1 MNIYNLFKNT
11 INRFSKDVNKIQTH
25 IDNQVNDI
33 MDYIVEE
40 NRTTSWSYRKWAS
53 GIAECW
59 LTNYS
64 LGKIG
69 TMTNYTS
76 GSSTQGAS
84 YYKYFQDLTFPITF
98 IEKPHVQL
106 TFGAATGLYM
116 ANMQPTNLTTTK
128 FNFFIGSPK
137 ATETAELVI
146 NVYVR
151 GFWKT
156 YTYPASPAPI
166 VQPITPPA
174 GAGDWVVSSG
184 QSDIWTY
191 QKWNS
196 GIAECWGTY
205 KQDVTGWNYWGSN
218 GANESNPACSVN
230 YPTGLFIEKP
240 KVQILSEGCYGY
252 ASMSTEVYTGGSKD
266 RTPAFRAVRPY
277 QNPNVGATAYDIH
290 IHARGLWKSFVG
302 GGN

>member
-64 LGKIG
+64 LGNIG
-69 TMTNYTS
+69 TMTTYTS

-84 YYKYFQDLTFPITF
+84 YYKHFQDLTFPITF
-98 IEKPHVQL
+98 IEKPHIQL

-166 VQPITPPA
+166 IQPIDPPT
-174 GAGDWVVSSG
+174 GAGDWVISSG
-184 QSDIWTY
+184 QSGIWTY
-191 QKWNS
+191 RKWNS
-196 GIAECWGTY
+196 GIAECWADTTVTVTSWTLWGNQYQGNFSPQYFEYPSEFFVSTPQLLVSCYPPATGGFGTSGVELWT
-205 KQDVTGWNYWGSN
+205 D
-218 GANESNPACSVN
+218 ANHNHTKDATPYIYPLRPQTASA
-230 YPTGLFIEKP
+230 PTGNAPVI
-240 KVQILSEGCYGY
+240 I
-252 ASMSTEVYTGGSKD
+252 SMQAKS
-266 RTPAFRAVRPY
+266 R
-277 QNPNVGATAYDIH
+277 
-290 IHARGLWKSFVG
+290 WK
-302 GGN
+302 